1 MDAQIFQIDAQR
13 IKRAALIPIIDPFA
27 AMRSAVSFFSWY
39 AEMMVT
45 VHVAMVRAACGS
57 K

>member
-1 MDAQIFQIDAQR
+1 MDAQVFNLDEQR

-27 AMRSAVSFFSWY
+27 AMSSAGSFFSWY

-45 VHVAMVRAACGS
+45 AHVAMVRAACGS